1 MLNRR
6 KFLAASAAATV
17 LGVARSS
24 AHQLGEAYEL
34 PEAFLPREVRIRAE
48 FEAGMVLVDPNQFAL
63 YVTMEDQRAMRYTVG
78 IGRGNLY
85 HPGEFY
91 VGRKAEW
98 PRWRPSPD
106 MLARDPEHYSAFQE
120 GGEYAEGSQPGG
132 VNNPLGARAMYLYN
146 VSTRRDTYLRLHGT
160 NNPRTIGKEVSNG
173 CARLI
178 NPHVEMLYEQV
189 PVGTRVVL
197 YPKAGAG
204 PAHSEV

>member
-1 MLNRR
+1 MFNRR
-6 KFLAASAAATV
+6 RFLAASAAAAV
-17 LGVARSS
+17 LGVARAS
-24 AHQLGEAYEL
+24 AHALGEAYEL
-34 PEAFLPREVRIRAE
+34 PEEFLPREVRIRAE
-48 FEAGMVLVDPNQFAL
+48 FEPGIVMVDPNQFAL
-63 YVTMEDQRAMRYTVG
+63 YLTMEDQKAIRYTVG

-98 PRWRPSPD
+98 PEWRPSPD
-106 MLARDPEHYSAFQE
+106 MLRREPSHYSAFQE
-120 GGEYAEGSQPGG
+120 GGIYEEGSQPGG

-146 VSTRRDTYLRLHGT
+146 VTKRRDTYLRLHGT
-160 NNPRTIGKEVSNG
+160 NDPRTIGKEVSNG

-189 PVGTRVVL
+189 PVGTRVIL